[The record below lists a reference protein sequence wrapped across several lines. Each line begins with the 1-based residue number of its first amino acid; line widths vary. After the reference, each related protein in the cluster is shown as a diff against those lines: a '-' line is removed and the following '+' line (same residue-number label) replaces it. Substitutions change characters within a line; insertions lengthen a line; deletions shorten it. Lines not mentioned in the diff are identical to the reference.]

1 MLNDLDHF
9 LGFPKDDLARK
20 MLEAGTNKL
29 SDIDSC
35 KLGILLSMSNDENL
49 QGEARKIL
57 VKLTAKHDRT
67 SPYMLLKWIIQIQ
80 NGKDMNGNLEG
91 MISDWA
97 KQHPDDIVYSRSIL
111 WLKSRSRD
119 NIEMIGAYVKHLE
132 TFWRDDLSWFKLGQL
147 YDEEKLFDRAS
158 FSYEEAYG
166 LNPERQEYL
175 TAAARSRLNIV
186 TESAKEKEENKNI
199 AIKQLAKSVMMNDQD
214 AVAWQLLINNTTN
227 ETKKNKYIAYR
238 NLVTKTKTD

>member
-1 MLNDLDHF
+1 MLNDLEHF

-49 QGEARKIL
+49 QGEARKLL

-186 TESAKEKEENKNI
+186 TESAKEKEENRNI

>member
-1 MLNDLDHF
+1 MESEIDHF

-29 SDIDSC
+29 SDVDSC
-35 KLGILLSMSNDENL
+35 KLGILLSMSSDENL
-49 QGEARKIL
+49 QAESRKLL

-67 SPYMLLKWIIQIQ
+67 SHYMLLKWIIQIQ

-97 KQHPDDIVYSRSIL
+97 KQHPDDIVYSRSII

-119 NIEMIGAYVKHLE
+119 NIEMIGAYVRHLE
-132 TFWRDDLSWFKLGQL
+132 TFWRDDLSWFKLGNL
-147 YDEEKLFDRAS
+147 YDEEKLYDRAAY
-158 FSYEEAYG
+158 SYEEAFA

-175 TAAARSRLNIV
+175 TAAAKSRLNID
-186 TESAKEKEENKNI
+186 TSSQKEKEENRSI

-227 ETKKNKYIAYR
+227 EAKKNKYIAYR
-238 NLVTKTKTD
+238 NLVIKTKTE